1 MNNTLSVLTLFL
13 LFLTRLTFAQTT
25 IRGVVTDAKRPNA
38 PLVGATITATGSAN
52 GTTTDSSGHFALRIP
67 ESVSAVRVSFMGY
80 HPQTVPVAG
89 LTNELTVALSPDD
102 TRNLD
107 EVQVSSRYYRTYT
120 TNSISSALR
129 LRTAPINLSQ
139 TIQTITPEVIADQ
152 GSFNMTEGVS
162 RNVSGVIR
170 QEVSN
175 NLGPYLF
182 MRGGLI
188 SSLRNGI
195 DLTPIYRGPS
205 PDDAAIIERVE
216 FIKGPSLFMNNIG
229 DPAGS
234 FNVVTKQ
241 PTGVRRYAATAMLGS
256 FDFYR
261 LAIDLDGKFDK
272 KGKLLYRL
280 NTVGMRTNSFVN
292 FDYNHRFLV
301 APVLRY
307 RISDRTYVSAEY
319 QYQANNYAMYS
330 PIVMTPGVDSPQGFG
345 TLPGDFS
352 ITEPGLGPIRSRD
365 HTGFLTFAHQI
376 NANWQ
381 LTVRGAFLRNDA
393 EGVYLWVTG
402 VNAANPNVLLRN
414 PKYDLNRTEVYSQQ
428 AFVNGA
434 FTTGGV
440 RHQLLAGVDV
450 NQKRFRADSYVSYDT
465 YKDANGATQLTYY
478 PLDVTNPN
486 YGAEIPTYHTPG
498 GLTNGNTSQ
507 RISYESAYVLDEL
520 SLFQNKL
527 RLTVAGRFTMAR
539 TSNDVSGVHTQSS
552 DNVVTPRLGIS
563 YSLRPDLSVYALY
576 DRTFVPQAGVTS
588 SGEAVRPLQGVNR
601 EIGIKKNWLNGRW
614 NSTLSV
620 YRINRSN
627 IIATDPNNAQ
637 YRIQVGQTMSQGV
650 DVDVVGQVA
659 RGLNVVVNYAYCDSK
674 IEQDVNP
681 LLVGTPT
688 PMYVKHV
695 QNTWLNYALPI
706 VSGLT
711 VSLGY
716 QYQGGRGERFATATQ
731 HATPDY
737 FRLDGGLGWQHR
749 SVRVNLIV
757 NNLLNRQ
764 LIATPWYRN
773 GLYYWVPQPPING
786 RLTVSYV
793 F

>member
-1 MNNTLSVLTLFL
+1 MTIKQLLQIVLLTLFSTL
-13 LFLTRLTFAQTT
+13 SMAQTT
-25 IRGVVTDAKRPNA
+25 IRGVVTDAKTSNT
-38 PLVGATITATGSAN
+38 PLAGATITATGAAN
-52 GTTTDSSGHFALRIP
+52 GTTTDSSGHFELRTAK
-67 ESVSAVRVSFMGY
+67 SVSDVRVSFMGY
-80 HPQTVPVAG
+80 QPQTVPVTDPNAA
-89 LTNELTVALSPDD
+89 LTIALAPDD
-102 TRNLD
+102 GRSLD
-107 EVQVSSRYYRTYT
+107 EVRVSSRYYRTYT

-234 FNVVTKQ
+234 FNIVTKQ
-241 PTGVRRYAATAMLGS
+241 PTGTRRYAATAMLGS

-261 LAIDLDGKFDK
+261 LAVDLDGQFDK

-280 NTVGMRTNSFVN
+280 NTVGMRTNSFVK
-292 FDYNHRFLV
+292 FDNNRRFLV
-301 APVLRY
+301 APVLKY

-319 QYQANNYAMYS
+319 QYQANSYAMYS
-330 PIVMTPGVDSPQGFG
+330 PIVMTPQGFG
-345 TLPGDFS
+345 TLPIDFS
-352 ITEPGLGPIRSRD
+352 LTEPSLAPIRARD
-365 HTGFLTFAHQI
+365 HTGFLTFAHQVS
-376 NANWQ
+376 ANWQ
-381 LTVRGAFLRNDA
+381 LTVRASFLRNDA
-393 EGVYLWVTG
+393 EGVYLWVTN
-402 VNAANPNVLLRN
+402 VNPANPNVLLRN

-434 FTTGGV
+434 FTTGGL
-440 RHQLLAGVDV
+440 RHQLLGGIDV

-465 YKDANGATQLTYY
+465 YKDGKGATQLTYY

-486 YGAEIPTYHTPG
+486 YGAEISTYHTPG
-498 GLTNGNTSQ
+498 GLANGNTSQ
-507 RISYESAYVLDEL
+507 RVSYESAYLLDEL
-520 SLFQNKL
+520 SLLHSKL
-527 RLTVAGRFTMAR
+527 RLTVAGRFTAAR
-539 TSNDVSGVHTQSS
+539 TSNDVSGAHTQSG
-552 DNVVTPRLGIS
+552 DNIITPRLGIS
-563 YSLRPDLSVYALY
+563 YSLHPDLSVYALY

-601 EIGIKKNWLNGRW
+601 EIGIKKNWFNGRW

-627 IIATDPNNAQ
+627 IIATDPSNAQ

-688 PMYVKHV
+688 PMFVKHV
-695 QNTWLNYALPI
+695 QNTWLNYALPA

-731 HATPDY
+731 HTTPDY

-749 SVRVNLIV
+749 SLRVNLIV

>member
-1 MNNTLSVLTLFL
+1 MPKT
-13 LFLTRLTFAQTT
+13 
-25 IRGVVTDAKRPNA
+25 
-38 PLVGATITATGSAN
+38 PLVGATITVAGSGI
-52 GTTTDSSGHFALRIP
+52 GTTTDSSGHFDLRTTK
-67 ESVSAVRVSFMGY
+67 SVSAVQVSFVGY
-80 HPQTVPVAG
+80 QPQMVAVAG
-89 LTNELTVALSPDD
+89 LTGELTVALLPDD
-102 TRNLD
+102 ARSLD

-120 TNSISSALR
+120 ANSISSALR

-139 TIQTITPEVIADQ
+139 NIQTITPEVIADQ

-182 MRGGLI
+182 VRGGLI

-216 FIKGPSLFMNNIG
+216 FVKGPSLFMNNIG

-241 PTGVRRYAATAMLGS
+241 PTGVRRYAATAMLGN

-261 LAIDLDGKFDK
+261 LAIDLDGKVDK

-280 NTVGMRTNSFVN
+280 NTVGMRTNSFVK
-292 FDYNHRFLV
+292 FDNNRRFLV
-301 APVLRY
+301 APVLKY

-319 QYQANNYAMYS
+319 QYQANSYAMYS
-330 PIVMTPGVDSPQGFG
+330 PIVMTPTGFG
-345 TLPGDFS
+345 ALPGDFS
-352 ITEPGLGPIRSRD
+352 ITEPGLEPIHSRD
-365 HTGFLTFAHQI
+365 HTGFLTFAHQF

-381 LTVRGAFLRNDA
+381 LTVRGSFLRNDA

-402 VNAANPNVLLRN
+402 VNVANPNVLLRN

-428 AFVNGA
+428 AFINGA
-434 FTTGGV
+434 FTTGSI
-440 RHQLLAGVDV
+440 RHQFLAGIDV

-478 PLDVTNPN
+478 PLNVTNPN

-498 GLTNGNTSQ
+498 GLANGNTSQ
-507 RISYESAYVLDEL
+507 RVSYESVYALDEL
-520 SLFQNKL
+520 SLLQNKL
-527 RLTVAGRFTMAR
+527 RLTVAGRFTTAR
-539 TSNDVSGVHTQSS
+539 TGNDVSGVHTQSS
-552 DNVVTPRLGIS
+552 DNIVTPRLGVS

-588 SGEAVRPLQGVNR
+588 SGDAVRPLLGVNR
-601 EIGIKKNWLNGRW
+601 EIGIKKNWFNGRW

-695 QNTWLNYALPI
+695 QNTWLNYALPV

-716 QYQGGRGERFATATQ
+716 QYQGGRGERFATATK
-731 HATPDY
+731 HTTPNY

-749 SVRVNLIV
+749 SLRVNLIV
-757 NNLLNRQ
+757 NNLLNKQ
-764 LIATPWYRN
+764 LIATPWYRS

>member
-1 MNNTLSVLTLFL
+1 MFVRQFL
-13 LFLTRLTFAQTT
+13 LLFFVLLGTVSVAQVT
-25 IRGVVTDAKRPNA
+25 IRGVVTDAQPPAA
-38 PLVGATITATGSAN
+38 PLAGATVTIVGSTG
-52 GTTTDSSGHFALRIP
+52 GTTTDSSGRFELRASKTVP
-67 ESVSAVRVSFMGY
+67 AVLVSFVGY
-80 HPQTVPVAG
+80 QSRTVSVTSPNTV
-89 LTNELTVALSPDD
+89 LTIALTPDD
-102 TRNLD
+102 TRNLA
-107 EVQVSSRYYRTYT
+107 EVRVSSRYYRTYT

-129 LRTAPINLSQ
+129 LKTAPINLSQ
-139 TIQTITPEVIADQ
+139 NIQTITPEVIADQ

-175 NLGPYLF
+175 NLGPYMF

-188 SSLRNGI
+188 SSLRNGV

-205 PDDAAIIERVE
+205 PDDAAIIDRVE
-216 FIKGPSLFMNNIG
+216 FVKGPSLFMNNIG

-234 FNVVTKQ
+234 FNILTKQ
-241 PTGVRRYAATAMLGS
+241 PTGVRRYAVSAMLGS

-261 LAIDLDGKFDK
+261 LAVDLDGKLDR

-280 NTVGMRTNSFVN
+280 NAMGMTTNSFVK
-292 FDYNHRFLV
+292 FDYNRRLLV
-301 APVLRY
+301 APVLKY

-319 QYQANNYAMYS
+319 QYQANSYAMYS
-330 PIVMTPGVDSPQGFG
+330 PIVMTPAGFG
-345 TLPGDFS
+345 TLPIDFS
-352 ITEPGLGPIRSRD
+352 INEPSVGPIRARD
-365 HTGFLTFAHQI
+365 HSGFLTFAHQF

-381 LTVRGAFLRNDA
+381 LTVRGSFLRNDA
-393 EGVYLWVTG
+393 EGIYLWVTG

-414 PKYDLNRTEVYSQQ
+414 PKYDLNRTDVYSQQ

-434 FTTGGV
+434 VTTGLV

-465 YKDANGATQLTYY
+465 YKDANGTTQLTYY
-478 PLDVTNPN
+478 PLDVTDPN
-486 YGAEIPTYHTPG
+486 HGAEIPGYHTPG
-498 GLTNGNTSQ
+498 GLANGNTRQ
-507 RISYESAYVLDEL
+507 RVSYQSVYGLDEL

-527 RLTVAGRFTMAR
+527 RLTVAGRFTTAR
-539 TSNDVSGVHTQSS
+539 TGNDVSGHHTESS
-552 DNVVTPRLGIS
+552 DNIVTPRLGIS
-563 YSLRPDLSVYALY
+563 YSLRPDLTVYALY

-588 SGEAVRPLQGVNR
+588 SGDAIRPLRGVNR
-601 EIGIKKNWLNGRW
+601 EIGIKKNWFNGRW
-614 NSTLSV
+614 NSTLSL

-627 IIATDPNNAQ
+627 SIATDPNNAQ

-674 IEQDVNP
+674 IEQDINP
-681 LLVGTPT
+681 LLIGTPT

-695 QNTWLNYALPI
+695 QNTWLNYALP
-706 VSGLT
+706 VGSGLT
-711 VSLGY
+711 LSLGY

-731 HATPDY
+731 HTTPDY
-737 FRLDGGLGWQHR
+737 VRLDGGLGWQHR
-749 SVRVNLIV
+749 AVRVNLVV

-764 LIATPWYRN
+764 LIATPWYRS